1 MAEAPPR
8 SAFLGFFKDVWSALL
23 GGTTSKAPDGGSLG
37 RAGRFLKMLDKGAKK
52 IIGGTMARMGA
63 KAALTARLEY
73 KDAQPEPVIS
83 SWIESLTFT
92 PMRYRFERALPDE
105 YSQGIYSYRA
115 GGTQRNSNQAGF
127 INVPDEQLARK
138 GPDDV
143 GDLTMKVIRP
153 SAPNPSRKYTYPMVP
168 RAIMDEW
175 LVYGSAGK
183 YYWEGQI
190 RGYSNRR
197 VIFQRAL
204 LRTARQSSTR
214 RRRR

>member
-1 MAEAPPR
+1 MAEAPTR

-92 PMRYRFERALPDE
+92 PMRYRFERALPDQ
-105 YSQGIYSYRA
+105 YTT
-115 GGTQRNSNQAGF
+115 GGHSGF

-175 LVYGSAGK
+175 LTYGSAGK
-183 YYWEGQI
+183 FYWEGQI